1 MPARADAPG
10 FPMLPAETELEA
22 QVRARWVR
30 HDVVGQSLGH
40 RQGSSTS
47 FVFYE
52 GPPTAN
58 GRPALHHV
66 FSRTLKDVVC
76 RHRLMTGHRVPRKAG
91 WDTQGLP
98 VEIEVQKQLG
108 ITTRDEIEKLGAT
121 KRDSIIEFNR
131 RCRESVF
138 KYVAEWKDLSLR
150 MAYWLDYE
158 HPYVTYETPYIES
171 CWAILSRFHREG
183 LLKKDFKILPYCP
196 QCQTGLSNHEV
207 AQGYEDVQDPSVYV
221 RFRVDE
227 DAWMDLVR
235 RQPRGTVSQMS
246 RKSSAPW
253 PTLASRVDDDALDSA
268 IECCRRDRPRTRTTR

>member
-1 MPARADAPG
+1 MSAGRGDAPG
-10 FPMLPAETELEA
+10 FPALPAETELEA
-22 QVRARWVR
+22 QVRAAWAR
-30 HDVVGQSLGH
+30 HGVVERALAH
-40 RQGSSTS
+40 REGAAES

-76 RHRLMTGHRVPRKAG
+76 RHRLMTGHRVPRKGG

-98 VEIEVQKQLG
+98 VEIEVQKELG
-108 ITTRDEIEKLGAT
+108 ITTRDEIERLGPD
-121 KRDSIIEFNR
+121 KRSSIIEFNR

-158 HPYVTYETPYIES
+158 QPYVTYETPYIES
-171 CWAILSRFHREG
+171 CWALLSRFHRER
-183 LLKKDFKILPYCP
+183 LLAKDFKILPYCP

-207 AQGYEDVQDPSVYV
+207 ALGYEDVQDPSVHV
-221 RFRVDE
+221 RFRIE
-227 DAWMDLVR
+227 DAAW
-235 RQPRGTVSQMS
+235 Q
-246 RKSSAPW
+246 AH
-253 PTLASRVDDDALDSA
+253 
-268 IECCRRDRPRTRTTR
+268 